1 MAKPETYSTEKA
13 WRLTPQENA
22 QAKMF
27 ERLANGLR
35 KENENLQKEIV
46 SKDIYIEQLEA
57 KVESLRAYQKNHLK
71 GEA

>member
-1 MAKPETYSTEKA
+1 MAKLNLMAKPEKYSTEKA
-13 WRLTPQENA
+13 WGFNPQENA

-35 KENENLQKEIV
+35 KELA

-57 KVESLRAYQKNHLK
+57 KVESLRAYQKNHMK
-71 GEA
+71 GES

>member
-1 MAKPETYSTEKA
+1 MAKPEKYSTEKA
-13 WRLTPQENA
+13 WGFNPQENA

-35 KENENLQKEIV
+35 KELS

-57 KVESLRAYQKNHLK
+57 KIESLRANQKNHLK

>member
-1 MAKPETYSTEKA
+1 MAKPEKYSTEKA
-13 WRLTPQENA
+13 WGFNPQENA

-35 KENENLQKEIV
+35 KELA

-57 KVESLRAYQKNHLK
+57 KIESLRANQKNCK
-71 GEA
+71 EKPDE

>member
-13 WRLTPQENA
+13 WGLTPQENA

-35 KENENLQKEIV
+35 KENEHLQKEIV

-57 KVESLRAYQKNHLK
+57 KVESLRANQKNHMK
-71 GEA
+71 GEV

>member
-13 WRLTPQENA
+13 WRLTPLENA

-35 KENENLQKEIV
+35 KELASKNL
-46 SKDIYIEQLEA
+46 YIEQLEA
-57 KVESLRAYQKNHLK
+57 KIESLRAYQKNHLK

>member
-13 WRLTPQENA
+13 WGLTPQENA

-27 ERLANGLR
+27 ECLANGLR
-35 KENENLQKEIV
+35 KENEHLQKEIV

-57 KVESLRAYQKNHLK
+57 KVESLRANQKNHMK
-71 GEA
+71 GEV

>member
-1 MAKPETYSTEKA
+1 MAKPEIYSTEKA
-13 WRLTPQENA
+13 WGLTPQENA

-27 ERLANGLR
+27 ECLANGLR

-57 KVESLRAYQKNHLK
+57 KVESLRANQKNHMK

>member
-27 ERLANGLR
+27 ECLANGLR
-35 KENENLQKEIV
+35 KELASKNL
-46 SKDIYIEQLEA
+46 YIEQLEA
-57 KVESLRAYQKNHLK
+57 KVESLRANLNNYMK

>member
-13 WRLTPQENA
+13 WQLTPQENA

-27 ERLANGLR
+27 ECLANGLR
-35 KENENLQKEIV
+35 KELV

-57 KVESLRAYQKNHLK
+57 KVESLRANQKNHMK

>member
-13 WRLTPQENA
+13 WGFNHLENA

-35 KENENLQKEIV
+35 KELASKNL
-46 SKDIYIEQLEA
+46 YIEQLEA